1 MYNEEHGVTIGHYHS
16 WKHWHLIPVSRPVI
30 NPPTERT
37 NLVTVAGMD
46 GSWDLSQAVA
56 QRRYTMTGRVRWN
69 STWKTITGTGTRHTP
84 RFKMLWVESA
94 TW

>member
-46 GSWDLSQAVA
+46 GSSDRARREPGKLDDHRDAH
-56 QRRYTMTGRVRWN
+56 QRCRLYLYDQRYIRKETKC
-69 STWKTITGTGTRHTP
+69 WKLTP
-84 RFKMLWVESA
+84 F
-94 TW
+94 